1 MKEEI
6 EKRIAE
12 LKVQNSSNYFTGSIQ
27 SDMDHEMKINKL
39 VELLWLFTDNK

>member
-12 LKVQNSSNYFTGSIQ
+12 LKAQNSSNYFTGSIE
-27 SDMDHEMKINKL
+27 SDLEHEMKINKL
-39 VELLWLFTDNK
+39 VELLWLFNN